1 MILLLLFILG
11 LVLGSFLNVLTLRY
25 DPEKKFTLNT
35 VRGRSHCVSCHTQ
48 LRWYELVPLLSFL
61 IQKGKCRSCRAK
73 LSWQYPLVEL
83 SMGII
88 AVGVYLLFNTIFPF
102 ISSVWFFV
110 FIIAFWLVVSMVL
123 LFAFIIDA
131 RFFIIPNGTN
141 LLLGIMGGVWTA
153 FLMYAGFESD
163 LAKGSFLL
171 HFAPLIEPWNTI
183 LLNHITGMLV
193 AGVFFLLI
201 VLMTQ
206 GRGMGVG
213 DIKLI
218 AALGLLFGW
227 PDILLIVVCSFILG
241 TFLVSPLL
249 FLHRKKGSDHIP
261 FGPFII
267 MASFLVLFWG
277 AGLLGVY
284 FDIIQR
290 IGSF

>member
-25 DPEKKFTLNT
+25 DPEKKFSFRA
-35 VRGRSHCVSCHTQ
+35 VQGRSHCRSCHVQ
-48 LRWYELVPLLSFL
+48 LKWYELIPLVSFL
-61 IQKGKCRSCRAK
+61 VQKRTCRSCHVK

-83 SMGII
+83 GMGVI
-88 AVGVYLLFNTIFPF
+88 AVGIYLLFLEVFLFLP
-102 ISSVWFFV
+102 SVWIFGLV
-110 FIIAFWLVVSMVL
+110 VAFWILVSMVL
-123 LFAFIIDA
+123 AFAFIVDA
-131 RFFIIPNGTN
+131 RHFIIPNGTN
-141 LLLGIMGGVWTA
+141 LLLGIMGGGWTA
-153 FLMYAGFESD
+153 FLIYAGFEAD

-171 HFAPLIEPWNTI
+171 HFAPLIEPWNSI
-183 LLNHITGMLV
+183 LLNHITGALV
-193 AGVFFLLI
+193 AGLFFLLI
-201 VLMTQ
+201 VLMTR

-241 TFLVSPLL
+241 TILVFPLL
-249 FLHRKKGSDHIP
+249 ILRRKKGSDQIP

-267 MASFLVLFWG
+267 LATFLILFWG

-284 FDIIQR
+284 FDIIQG

>member
-1 MILLLLFILG
+1 MILLLLFVLG
-11 LVLGSFLNVLTLRY
+11 LVLGSFLNVLILRY
-25 DPEKKFTLNT
+25 DPEKKFTFHT

-48 LRWYELVPLLSFL
+48 LRWYELIPVLSFVV
-61 IQKGKCRSCRAK
+61 QKAKCRSCSAK
-73 LSWQYPLVEL
+73 LSWQYPLIEL
-83 SMGII
+83 GLGLI
-88 AVGVYLLFNTIFPF
+88 AVGLYALFFHIFPF
-102 ISSVWFFV
+102 VSPIWLFSFV
-110 FIIAFWLVVSMVL
+110 IPFWLLVSMIL
-123 LFAFIIDA
+123 LFAFVVDM
-131 RFFIIPNGTN
+131 RHFIIPNGTN
-141 LLLGIMGGVWTA
+141 LLLGCMGIIWTA

-171 HFAPLIEPWNTI
+171 HFAPLIEPWNSI
-183 LLNHITGMLV
+183 LLNHLTGMLG

-201 VLMTQ
+201 VLMTR

-227 PDILLIVVCSFILG
+227 PDILLVVICSFILG
-241 TFLVSPLL
+241 TILVFPLL
-249 FLHRKKGSDHIP
+249 LARRKKGSDQIP

-267 MASFLVLFWG
+267 LASFLILFWG